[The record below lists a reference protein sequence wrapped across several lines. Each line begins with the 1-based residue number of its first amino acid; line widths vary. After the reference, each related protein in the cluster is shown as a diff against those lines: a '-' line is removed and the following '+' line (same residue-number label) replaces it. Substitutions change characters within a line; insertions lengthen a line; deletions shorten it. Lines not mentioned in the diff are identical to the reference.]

1 MRHPGFGTR
10 LFRSQAFH
18 YQALRTMGHSAASGA
33 NPGECLEAIGRI
45 RDEDAESWYTAW
57 HAFGERCEKLSVA
70 EGDAVS
76 RGKSLLRASNYYR
89 TSEFFLPPGDPRRLH
104 TYRQSAGSFVRALQT
119 LKIPHKIWK
128 IPYERMSMLA
138 YYLPGD
144 EARPLILAFG
154 GYDSTVE
161 ELFFWIGHAAR
172 QRGYPC
178 IMFEGPG
185 QSNMLR
191 EYGARFT
198 HEWEKPLK
206 VLLDYAEWEAPELV
220 KCRKVLLGVSMG
232 AMLALRA
239 SARDK
244 RIDAAAG
251 LGGFFNMQQAALA
264 QLPGIGRWLFRL
276 GLSGLFNRLA
286 QIKASRDIGRRWALD
301 NGCWSIGADSAFD
314 LIVRTGDYTVAP
326 VAQDITCDVLIVRG
340 ERDHLI
346 PSSDSAQYRKN
357 LTRARTYKEHLLRAA
372 DGAGEHCQA
381 GALEQFHQVFFDWT
395 EGFSARRL

>member
-1 MRHPGFGTR
+1 
-10 LFRSQAFH
+10 
-18 YQALRTMGHSAASGA
+18 
-33 NPGECLEAIGRI
+33 
-45 RDEDAESWYTAW
+45 
-57 HAFGERCEKLSVA
+57 
-70 EGDAVS
+70 
-76 RGKSLLRASNYYR
+76 
-89 TSEFFLPPGDPRRLH
+89 
-104 TYRQSAGSFVRALQT
+104 
-119 LKIPHKIWK
+119 
-128 IPYERMSMLA
+128 MSMLA

-239 SARDK
+239 AARDK
-244 RIDAAAG
+244 RVDAAAG

-395 EGFSARRL
+395 EGFSSSPTP